1 MRKSSRYS
9 SSKTGGKRLST
20 RSFRPEDVEKAV
32 KARASTHSGQYTV
45 RFLKTFDRLSEDM
58 VELRLTY
65 AVNLISDHIG
75 LKPEFIKTKL
85 KKESPSGVGQEEMH
99 YVYFGT
105 RALGKVSISI
115 LRLASDIRMT
125 VIYQEKVGNVKKD
138 NPERRAQNRRKE
150 LNKPKGYGGFLL

>member
-1 MRKSSRYS
+1 MKKSSRYS
-9 SSKTGGKRLST
+9 SSKTGGKRLPT
-20 RSFRPEDVEKAV
+20 RSFRPEDIEKAI
-32 KARASTHSGQYTV
+32 KARESTHEGQYAV

-75 LKPEFIKTKL
+75 LKPEFIKTRA
-85 KKESPSGVGQEEMH
+85 KKESASGVGQEEMY

-105 RALGKVSISI
+105 RAIGKVSISI
-115 LRLASDIRMT
+115 LRVANDIRMT
-125 VIYQEKVGNVKKD
+125 VIYQEKVNRVQSKSPK
-138 NPERRAQNRRKE
+138 RRAQTRKNK